1 MNGYENFLEMCAE
14 QINSVESYRLMMQH
28 MFADGVFN
36 RGRIEVWFYVTQN
49 VYERLPVHERERC
62 HELVLE
68 WFSVFE
74 KKWSGSH
81 VEHMRITWDEFPHQN
96 ILS

>member
-1 MNGYENFLEMCAE
+1 M
-14 QINSVESYRLMMQH
+14 
-28 MFADGVFN
+28 
-36 RGRIEVWFYVTQN
+36 TQN

-74 KKWSGSH
+74 TKWSGSH
-81 VEHMRITWDEFPHQN
+81 VEHMRITWDEFPHQT